1 MRKMIIVAFLLFG
14 APLLHGQV
22 ADNTY
27 LRNQGVSTFATGK
40 KMILTGAVTAAA
52 GGGLILLAMSPALN
66 PPMEVGELNE
76 NMLQPLTVIFGI
88 GCIIG
93 GAVNLVAG
101 VPVIVA
107 GDSMMHCD
115 GPWREVQYD
124 SRGLGLILEGGYIL
138 PDILQARAALGYHF
152 NPQFFLGAGV
162 APGFWLDP
170 GTRDESVPR
179 LSLPLYADFR
189 WSTSPQ
195 MISPY
200 LGLSAGMEMSDISPY
215 LGADVGVRIR
225 RSRTTTR
232 SFWSALSGEVA
243 GGYMRVGIKMGYSF

>member
-1 MRKMIIVAFLLFG
+1 MRKLIIVSLFLLG

-22 ADNTY
+22 ADSTY

-40 KMILTGAVTAAA
+40 TMILTGAVTAAA

-66 PPMEVGELNE
+66 PPTEVGELNE
-76 NMLQPLTVIFGI
+76 NMLQPLTAVLGI
-88 GCIIG
+88 GFIIV
-93 GAVNLVAG
+93 GAVNLVGG

-107 GDSMMHCD
+107 GNSMMNCD
-115 GPWREVQYD
+115 GPWREARYD

-152 NPQFFLGAGV
+152 NSQFFLGAGV
-162 APGFWLDP
+162 APGFWLNS

-195 MISPY
+195 IISPY
-200 LGLSAGMEMSDISPY
+200 LGISAGLEMSDISPY
-215 LGADVGVRIR
+215 LGADVGVRVR
-225 RSRTTTR
+225 RSRATTR